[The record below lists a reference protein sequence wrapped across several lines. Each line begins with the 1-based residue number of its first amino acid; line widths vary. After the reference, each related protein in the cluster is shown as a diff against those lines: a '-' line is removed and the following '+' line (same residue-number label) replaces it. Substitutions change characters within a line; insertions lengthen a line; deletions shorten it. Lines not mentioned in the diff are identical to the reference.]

1 MEKRSTKIAYFVAL
15 GVFIV
20 LLVILGIQFK
30 GKENP
35 VFVGDG
41 AFYTTGDGV
50 FLDGIQRTVDDSE
63 GSKYALDGS
72 YYVSPEAG
80 TYFELSEDG
89 NTIVGADG
97 TEYVKSEEKSKDV
110 NGVEYTTYE
119 EKVYSETPFAGTFWS
134 LLPPIVAIVLALISK
149 EVYSSL
155 FLGCLVGALLYT
167 QFAPWDTIVTLVG
180 ADYGIIS
187 VLADSGNMGI
197 IVFLVTLG
205 IMVDLMNKG
214 GGSEAFGRWAKKT
227 VHTRCGAQL
236 LTMLLGVLIFVDDYF
251 NCLTVGSVM
260 RPVTDRQK
268 VSRAKLA
275 YLIDSTAAPIC
286 IIAPVS
292 SWAAAVTSSVPAG
305 SGINGFTMFLRTIP
319 YNYYAVMTVVMSLFL
334 IFTGAEFGPMKLNED
349 NAQNGD
355 LFTTADRP
363 YGDDVDDGSDTNG
376 HVIDLIAPVLVL
388 IAACIFGMVYTG
400 GFFEGVDFITAF
412 ADCNASAGL
421 VLGSSIA
428 LLFTFVFYRVRS
440 VMTFQ
445 DFAACIP
452 EGFKAMVSP
461 MLILSLAW
469 TLSGMTGLLGA
480 KYYVANLLGSSAAA
494 LQYLLPFIIFLV
506 AVFLAFATGTSWG
519 TFSILIPI
527 VCQAFPDGEML
538 VVSIAACLSGAVC
551 GDHCSPISD
560 TTIMASAGAHCSH
573 VNHVSTQLPYAITAA
588 ACSAVCYVIT
598 GLAQAVLGSRASLVT
613 SLVLLVVAIVL
624 ELAVLSVIR
633 ARTRAKTSGDAA

>member
-1 MEKRSTKIAYFVAL
+1 MKNKNLSWAGALFVFAL
-15 GVFIV
+15 
-20 LLVILGIQFK
+20 LLWCTAVTP
-30 GKENP
+30 GKVADP
-35 VFVGDG
+35 
-41 AFYTTGDGV
+41 ATYTC
-50 FLDGIQRTVDDSE
+50 
-63 GSKYALDGS
+63 A
-72 YYVSPEAG
+72 
-80 TYFELSEDG
+80 
-89 NTIVGADG
+89 
-97 TEYVKSEEKSKDV
+97 
-110 NGVEYTTYE
+110 
-119 EKVYSETPFAGTFWS
+119 VYSTFFS
-134 LLPPIVAIVLALISK
+134 LLPPVIAIVLALNTK
-149 EVYSSL
+149 EVYTSL
-155 FLGCLVGALLYT
+155 LVGIASGALLY
-167 QFAPWDTIVTLVG
+167 ANGNLELALNTLFFNEDG
-180 ADYGIIS
+180 GMITKLS
-187 VLADSGNMGI
+187 DSGNVGI
-197 IVFLVTLG
+197 LAFLVMLG
-205 IMVDLMNKG
+205 ILVALMNKA
-214 GGSEAFGRWAKKT
+214 GGSAAFGRWAST
-227 VHTRCGAQL
+227 HIHSRAGAQFATL
-236 LTMLLGVLIFVDDYF
+236 LLGVMIFVDDYF

-292 SWAAAVTSSVPAG
+292 SWAAAVTSSVPEG

-319 YNYYAVMTVVMSLFL
+319 YNYYAVLTVVMSLFL

-349 NAQNGD
+349 NAKNGD
-355 LFTTADRP
+355 LFTTTDRP

-376 HVIDLIAPVLVL
+376 HVIDLLAPVLVL

-480 KYYVANLLGSSAAA
+480 KYYVANLLGNSAAA

-527 VCQAFPDGEML
+527 VCHAFPNGEML

-588 ACSAVCYVIT
+588 ACSAVCYIIT

-624 ELAVLSVIR
+624 ELVVLGVIR
-633 ARTRAKTSGDAA
+633 ARTRAKTSGDAV

>member
-1 MEKRSTKIAYFVAL
+1 MKNK
-15 GVFIV
+15 
-20 LLVILGIQFK
+20 
-30 GKENP
+30 N
-35 VFVGDG
+35 
-41 AFYTTGDGV
+41 
-50 FLDGIQRTVDDSE
+50 
-63 GSKYALDGS
+63 
-72 YYVSPEAG
+72 
-80 TYFELSEDG
+80 LSW
-89 NTIVGADG
+89 VGALFVFALLLWCTAVTPGKVADPA
-97 TEYVKSEEKSKDV
+97 T
-110 NGVEYTTYE
+110 YTCA
-119 EKVYSETPFAGTFWS
+119 VYSTFFS
-134 LLPPIVAIVLALISK
+134 LLPPVIAIVLALNTK
-149 EVYSSL
+149 EVYTSL
-155 FLGCLVGALLYT
+155 LVGIASGALLY
-167 QFAPWDTIVTLVG
+167 ANGNLELALNTLFFNEDG
-180 ADYGIIS
+180 GMITKLS
-187 VLADSGNMGI
+187 DSGNVGI
-197 IVFLVTLG
+197 LAFLVMLG
-205 IMVDLMNKG
+205 ILVALMNKA
-214 GGSEAFGRWAKKT
+214 GGSAAFGRWAST
-227 VHTRCGAQL
+227 HIHSRAGAQFATL
-236 LTMLLGVLIFVDDYF
+236 LLGVMIFVDDYF

-363 YGDDVDDGSDTNG
+363 YGDDVDDGNDTNG

-480 KYYVANLLGSSAAA
+480 KYYVANLLSGSAAA
-494 LQYLLPFIIFLV
+494 LQYMLPVIIFLV

-588 ACSAVCYVIT
+588 ACSAVCYIIT

-624 ELAVLSVIR
+624 ELAVLGVIR

>member
-1 MEKRSTKIAYFVAL
+1 MKNK
-15 GVFIV
+15 
-20 LLVILGIQFK
+20 
-30 GKENP
+30 N
-35 VFVGDG
+35 
-41 AFYTTGDGV
+41 
-50 FLDGIQRTVDDSE
+50 
-63 GSKYALDGS
+63 
-72 YYVSPEAG
+72 
-80 TYFELSEDG
+80 LSW
-89 NTIVGADG
+89 VGALFVFALLLWCTAVTPGKVADPA
-97 TEYVKSEEKSKDV
+97 T
-110 NGVEYTTYE
+110 YTCA
-119 EKVYSETPFAGTFWS
+119 VYSTFFS
-134 LLPPIVAIVLALISK
+134 LLPPVIAIVLALNTK
-149 EVYSSL
+149 EVYTSL
-155 FLGCLVGALLYT
+155 LVGIASGALLY
-167 QFAPWDTIVTLVG
+167 ANGNLELALNTLFFNENG
-180 ADYGIIS
+180 GMITKLS
-187 VLADSGNMGI
+187 DSGNVGI
-197 IVFLVTLG
+197 LAFLVMLG
-205 IMVDLMNKG
+205 ILVALMNKA
-214 GGSEAFGRWAKKT
+214 GGSAAFGRWAST
-227 VHTRCGAQL
+227 HIHSRAGAQFATL
-236 LTMLLGVLIFVDDYF
+236 LLGVMIFVDDYF

-292 SWAAAVTSSVPAG
+292 SWAAAVTSSVPEG

-319 YNYYAVMTVVMSLFL
+319 YNYYAVLTVVMSLFL

-349 NAQNGD
+349 NAKNGD
-355 LFTTADRP
+355 LFTTTDRP

-376 HVIDLIAPVLVL
+376 HVIDLLAPVLVL

-469 TLSGMTGLLGA
+469 TLSGMTSLLGA

-494 LQYLLPFIIFLV
+494 LQYLLPVIIFLV

-527 VCQAFPDGEML
+527 VCHAFPDGEML

-588 ACSAVCYVIT
+588 ACSAVCYIIT

-633 ARTRAKTSGDAA
+633 ARTRAKTSGDAV